1 MAEDWRWINDRRIE
15 FKLRERVKFHNRE
28 RFNAETAGA
37 RSLRML
43 LGALRSE
50 GRKDDGHVGFLFLRS
65 MGGFSDEQKTNL

>member
-1 MAEDWRWINDRRIE
+1 MDKRPKDRVQTE
-15 FKLRERVKFHNRE
+15 GESEFHNRE